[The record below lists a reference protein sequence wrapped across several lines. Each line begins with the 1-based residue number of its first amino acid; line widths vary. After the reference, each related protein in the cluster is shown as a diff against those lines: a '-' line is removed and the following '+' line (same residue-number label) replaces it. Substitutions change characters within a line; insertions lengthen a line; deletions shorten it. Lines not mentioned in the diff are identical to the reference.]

1 MRKLSFTQTLLLIFQ
16 KSIKSIQVRL
26 NEYTLG
32 MGLPYTISNSSFCQ
46 ARKKLKHTAFK
57 ELNDGIVSMC
67 YEDSMEKRY
76 KGCRLFGVDASKIIL
91 PDTQDIKKD
100 FGKTYISMGPNIPKR
115 EYASLLFE
123 CCYDVLNHI
132 CIYSE
137 IHPANTYEVKAAQSL
152 LKKNPRCQNN
162 DIYIFDRG
170 YVSYEFISHLQ
181 SEGLPFVI
189 RLSKGSF
196 AASRLMF
203 KGEGSDSQWFDIKL
217 PKGNKRYKNMKLPA
231 SLRVLLVRVLL
242 DTGEIEI
249 LATSLGEEEFKAF
262 EFRELYHFRWG
273 TETFFLNVKERLSLE
288 NFTGKTAEAVRQDFW
303 ATIFLSNLESI
314 LTEDIDKKLA
324 EKSVKNKQA
333 VNSCVTY
340 NLIKNSAFSLLTQTE
355 PIDVI
360 LEKLIQL
367 FLTNPVQVRPNR
379 PSLRKKISETCS
391 LNYQKRR
398 KKAVF

>member
-26 NEYTLG
+26 NEYTLS
-32 MGLPYTISNSSFCQ
+32 MSLPYTISNSSFCQ

-76 KGCRLFGVDASKIIL
+76 KGYRLFGVDGSKVIL

-100 FGKTYISMGPNIPKR
+100 FGKTSISMGPNIPKR

-132 CIYSE
+132 CLYSE

-152 LKKNPRCQNN
+152 LKKNPHCQDK

-170 YVSYEFISHLQ
+170 YVSYEFMVHLQ

-189 RLSKGSF
+189 RLSKGVF

-203 KGEGSDSQWFDIKL
+203 KGEGPDSQWFDLKL
-217 PKGNKRYKNMKLPA
+217 PDNKRYKTMKLPA
-231 SLRVLLVRVLL
+231 SLKVRFVRVILN
-242 DTGEIEI
+242 TGEVEI
-249 LATSLGEEEFKAF
+249 LATSLSEEAFTAF
-262 EFRELYHFRWG
+262 EFKELYHFRWG
-273 TETFFLNVKERLSLE
+273 VESFFLKVKERLSLE

-314 LTEDIDKKLA
+314 LTEDVDTKLS
-324 EKSVKNKQA
+324 EKTVKNKQT
-333 VNSCVTY
+333 VNSSVSY
-340 NLIKNSAFSLLTQTE
+340 NLIKNTAFSLLTQAE
-355 PIDVI
+355 PLDVI

-367 FLTNPVQVRPNR
+367 FLTNPVQVRPKR
-379 PSLRKKISETCS
+379 LSFRKKISETFS
-391 LNYQKRR
+391 LSYQKRR

>member
-16 KSIKSIQVRL
+16 KSIKSIQIRL
-26 NEYTLG
+26 NEYILD
-32 MGLPYTISNSSFCQ
+32 MRLPYTISNSSFCQ

-67 YEDSMEKRY
+67 YEDSMKKRY
-76 KGCRLFGVDASKIIL
+76 KGYRLLGVDASKVIL
-91 PDTQDIKKD
+91 PDTDDIKKA
-100 FGKTYISMGPNIPKR
+100 FGKTDISMGPNMPKR

-123 CCYDVLNHI
+123 GCYDVLNHI

-152 LKKNPRCQNN
+152 LKKNPRCQDK

-170 YVSYEFISHLQ
+170 YVSYEFIAHLQ

-189 RLSKGSF
+189 RLSKGVF
-196 AASRLMF
+196 AVSRLMF
-203 KGEGSDSQWFDIKL
+203 EGEGQDSQWVDLNL
-217 PKGNKRYKNMKLPA
+217 PKNKKYKNMKLPA
-231 SLRVLLVRVLL
+231 SLKVRFVRVILN
-242 DTGEIEI
+242 TGEVEI
-249 LATSLGEEEFKAF
+249 VATSLTEEEFRAC
-262 EFRELYHFRWG
+262 EFKELYHFRWG
-273 TETFFLNVKERLSLE
+273 VESFFLKVKERLSLE

-303 ATIFLSNLESI
+303 ATIFLTNLESI
-314 LTEDIDKKLA
+314 LTEDTDKKLE
-324 EKSVKNKQA
+324 EKPTKNKQT
-333 VNSCVTY
+333 VNSSVSY
-340 NLIKNSAFSLLTQTE
+340 NLIKNSAFTLLTQEE

-360 LEKLIQL
+360 LEKLTQL
-367 FLTNPVQVRPNR
+367 FLTNPLQVRPKR
-379 PSLRKKISETCS
+379 HSLRKKISETFS